1 MTNAPL
7 KRLAQ
12 RFLFSALLAFLAVF
26 GISNAYTGAKSAAAC
41 KQKTA
46 LICCSACEVEN
57 PPLACRHGCSPSCKT
72 SE

>member
-1 MTNAPL
+1 MANSPL
-7 KRLAQ
+7 KKLVQ
-12 RFLFSALLAFLAVF
+12 RFLLSAMVAFLTVF

-41 KQKTA
+41 EQKTV

-72 SE
+72 GE